1 MEEKSNTE
9 SESQLDR
16 GFRKKVSHCISR
28 KSDNSSNS
36 SKNEK
41 DSSESND
48 SIPEL
53 NKNLHKQDDINENID
68 DNNSQTLDI
77 DEIPIF
83 IQAEDNVLIEDI
95 PTDNNTRHSDKTSL
109 GLVDG
114 LDRAETQNRRTAAL
128 ITITLNKSTPFEYTG
143 TIRIVLPEQRQ
154 QIWHCRKLSRVI

>member
-1 MEEKSNTE
+1 MIGIFTRRHPVTVLATYEKKRLMEEKSNTE

-95 PTDNNTRHSDKTSL
+95 PTDNNSFFMGYYYLRKYNHS
-109 GLVDG
+109 
-114 LDRAETQNRRTAAL
+114 
-128 ITITLNKSTPFEYTG
+128 
-143 TIRIVLPEQRQ
+143 
-154 QIWHCRKLSRVI
+154 